1 MAKNGVKVMDN
12 DVAHLRGILKR
23 ALGTEEFREE
33 LLPFYAQ
40 RAHEEEERATK
51 SAAEAV
57 EHAVNCGAIC
67 LTVRQLLPDGRFSE
81 WIEGADLA
89 SRQTVYRWMGLARLP
104 DAILRL
110 PHLTPSRGYA
120 LLSLPD
126 SEIKELEGRLEADGE
141 FRDKF
146 DTMTA
151 AELRQWARKRDEY
164 DEHWRKRHEDAVEAG
179 RAQLEAKEEELEALR
194 RADFVPPGV
203 KPTVKLMAEITAG
216 FETVLLKFR
225 RVPDL
230 VPAAAK
236 NRVMETFE
244 WLRNR
249 IDETVA
255 TLDDRVGI
263 EEMQE
268 GE

>member
-1 MAKNGVKVMDN
+1 
-12 DVAHLRGILKR
+12 
-23 ALGTEEFREE
+23 
-33 LLPFYAQ
+33 
-40 RAHEEEERATK
+40 
-51 SAAEAV
+51 
-57 EHAVNCGAIC
+57 
-67 LTVRQLLPDGRFSE
+67 
-81 WIEGADLA
+81 
-89 SRQTVYRWMGLARLP
+89 MGLARLP

-110 PHLTPSRGYA
+110 PSLTPSRGYA

-126 SEIKELEGRLEADGE
+126 SDIKELERRLETDDE

-164 DEHWRKRHEDAVEAG
+164 DEHWRKRHDDAVEAG
-179 RAQLEAKEEELEALR
+179 RAQLEAKQDELDALR

-203 KPTVKLMAEITAG
+203 KPTVKLMDEITAG
-216 FETVLLKFR
+216 FETLLLKFR

-230 VPAAAK
+230 VPAAAR

-263 EEMQE
+263 EEMRE